1 MRVSITSR
9 VLILIPCS
17 GSKKSGGITKYNTNN
32 SILNHL
38 TDVSKEHLLSLRRR
52 LFEYFP
58 IPFGHEVGC
67 SNDGTINY
75 MEAYERYTGAY
86 SQIYRQISSSSW
98 EKLRKSQNLDLVIV
112 SALYGLVRFVE
123 PIQKYNITMKHK
135 IEYQALKTWWR
146 NNGLCA
152 ILKDYISSNGISEV
166 HNVLSND
173 YDDALVG
180 CFMDVGVKYES
191 HNFSKYKSGSNAHR
205 GKWVDDF
212 IQNF

>member
-1 MRVSITSR
+1 VSTMGR

-17 GSKKSGGITKYNTNN
+17 GSKKNGGIPEYNTKN

-38 TDVSKEHLLSLRRR
+38 TDASKGHLLSLRRR
-52 LFEYFP
+52 LFEYFSTA
-58 IPFGHEVGC
+58 FGPELGC

-75 MEAYERYTGAY
+75 VEAYERYSGAH
-86 SQIYRQISSSSW
+86 SQIYRQISSGSW
-98 EKLRKSQNLDLVIV
+98 EKLRKSQDLDLVIV
-112 SALYGLVRFVE
+112 SALYGFVRFDE
-123 PIQKYNITMKHK
+123 SIQNYNITMRDK

-152 ILKDYISSNGISEV
+152 ILKDYISKNGISEV

-173 YDDALVG
+173 YDDALFS
-180 CFMDVGVKYES
+180 CFIDVRVKYEN
-191 HNFSKYKSGSNAHR
+191 HNFSEYKSGSNAHR
-205 GKWVDDF
+205 GKWVDNF